1 MTPPTKTEGPQMLG
15 RTFRKTKAPP
25 TNKMKGG
32 LNDVGREEKKGQNG
46 EVEETKLESPLPHI
60 PSKTGRT
67 GVSGKTFCTKGIS
80 VMECHFL
87 FLSSHLAMKGRDGL
101 ELRKKVDELQ
111 DPLPAHVQSWGLWKV
126 RWESTMRYIS
136 KIREL

>member
-32 LNDVGREEKKGQNG
+32 LNDVGRKEKKGQNG

-101 ELRKKVDELQ
+101 ELRKKMNCRIHYWHTSRVGGFGRCGGRALC
-111 DPLPAHVQSWGLWKV
+111 G
-126 RWESTMRYIS
+126 I
-136 KIREL
+136 